1 MVARLA
7 SSTLSAERRSWVAAA
22 LAGSAIFVV
31 AWSLLHVWHWGGYQI
46 IDTPVYQRYGD
57 AVVAGQVPYRDFGLE
72 YPPGALPA
80 FVVPALFPSGAYR
93 GAFEALMLACGLAMV
108 VLVAR
113 AAAALGATGI
123 RLYAP
128 PVLVGA
134 APLALGTVVL
144 TRFDLWPA
152 ALTAAALTALLT
164 GRDRVGAGLLGL
176 ATAAKF
182 YPAVLLPLA
191 LVWTLRRHGRRG
203 AFVAFGVFAAVA
215 LAVVL
220 PFAVLAP
227 HGVASSLA
235 RHAGRPLQIESLG
248 AALLLA
254 GNLLELYD
262 PRVVFSDGS
271 QNLDGRLAETLA
283 AAQTALQGLALV
295 VVWIL
300 FARSRPTGTALVAAS
315 ASAVTAFVAFGK
327 VLSPQFLIWLIPL
340 VPLIA
345 VGSGIAAPA
354 LFATSLV
361 LTQLWFPS
369 RYWDVVRL
377 EPVGWLVLLRDL
389 VLVALLAVL
398 LRALARARATARTA

>member
-1 MVARLA
+1 VVTRLA
-7 SSTLSAERRSWVAAA
+7 SFTQSAERGNWVAAA
-22 LAGSAIFVV
+22 LAGSAMFVV
-31 AWSLLHVWHWGGYQI
+31 AWSLLHVGPWGGYQI

-80 FVVPALFPSGAYR
+80 FVVPSLFPSGAYR
-93 GAFEALMLACGLAMV
+93 GAFEALMLACGIAIVL
-108 VLVAR
+108 LVAR
-113 AAAALGATGI
+113 AAAALGATGV

-128 PVLVGA
+128 PVLAGA

-152 ALTAAALTALLT
+152 ALTAAALAALLT
-164 GRDRVGAGLLGL
+164 GRDRVGAGVLGL
-176 ATAAKF
+176 ATAAKL
-182 YPAVLLPLA
+182 YPVVLLPLA
-191 LVWTLRRHGRRG
+191 LVWTLRRRGRRE
-203 AFVAFGVFAAVA
+203 ALVALGVFAAVG

-220 PFAVLAP
+220 PFAIVAP

-235 RHAGRPLQIESLG
+235 RQAERPLQIESLG
-248 AALLLA
+248 SALLLA

-262 PRVVFSDGS
+262 PRVVFSHGS
-271 QNLDGRLAETLA
+271 QNLGGALADTLA
-283 AAQTALQGLALV
+283 AAQTALQALV
-295 VVWIL
+295 LVFVWVL
-300 FARSRPTGTALVAAS
+300 FARSRPTGTALVVAS
-315 ASAVTAFVAFGK
+315 ACVVTAFVTFGK

-340 VPLIA
+340 VPLVV

-354 LFATSLV
+354 LFAVALV

-369 RYWDVVRL
+369 RYWDVVGL

-389 VLVALLAVL
+389 ALVALLVVL
-398 LRALARARATARTA
+398 LRALARAGATARSA